1 MPDKP
6 KILIVDDKAANLM
19 AMEGLLEE
27 LGATLLTASSGQ
39 EALALMLKHEFALV
53 LLDVQMPDM
62 DGFETA
68 TLMRGMKQTR
78 HLPIIFVT
86 AISKEDEHIFRG
98 YDAGAIDY
106 LFKPIN
112 PVILRSKVEVFL
124 TIYRQQRLLEKKTID
139 LDQKVEELLVLKAQ
153 MEETNQQLEEANQQ
167 LEELSRTDA
176 LTGLANRRQFKE
188 VLAAEWRRALRNG
201 NSLALVMADIDAF
214 KSFND
219 TYGHLAGDD
228 CLRKIALALRS
239 PLMRPSDLAARFGGE
254 EFVILLP
261 GTDLEGGAFIAE
273 AIRQDV
279 ERLSIT
285 HAGSDT
291 GGLVT
296 MSFGVTAVKPSVE
309 LVDLNLVCTADKA
322 LYMAKKEGKNRCVAM
337 PLKEDSDC
345 LTSPEF

>member
-1 MPDKP
+1 MPGTP
-6 KILIVDDKAANLM
+6 KILIVDDQPANLLVM
-19 AMEGLLEE
+19 KGLLEE
-27 LGATLLTASSGQ
+27 VNAELVTAASGH

-68 TLMRGMKQTR
+68 ALMRGIKQTR

-86 AISKEDEHIFRG
+86 AISKDDEHIFRG

-106 LFKPIN
+106 LFKPVN
-112 PVILRSKVEVFL
+112 PVILRSKVEIFL
-124 TIYRQQRLLEKKTID
+124 KINRQQRLLEKKTAE
-139 LDQKVEELLVLKAQ
+139 LDQKVEELLILKSQ
-153 MEETNQQLEEANQQ
+153 MEEVNQQ
-167 LEELSRTDA
+167 LEELSRTDS

-188 VLAAEWRRALRNG
+188 VLASEWRRALRN
-201 NSLALVMADIDAF
+201 NHSLALIMADIDAF

-219 TYGHLAGDD
+219 TYGHLVGDE
-228 CLRKIALALRS
+228 CLQKIALALHS
-239 PLMRPSDLAARFGGE
+239 PLMRASDLAARFGGE

-273 AIRQDV
+273 AIRRDV
-279 ERLSIT
+279 ENLAIT

-322 LYMAKKEGKNRCVAM
+322 LYIAKKEGKNRCVAV
-337 PLKEDSDC
+337 PFEEDRDC
-345 LTSPEF
+345 VASSEP